1 MSSAGAIL
9 LIVTGLAVMALGLLL
24 FYAWLPFLYA
34 FVGFDIGLLLGRWL
48 TGDIG
53 IIAIVLGVV
62 GALVL
67 AVLSYSLEPYRRI
80 LLGVSG
86 GVLIGLAL
94 AAGFGLDGTLGTI
107 IGGVLAVVLGLIG
120 GSVVPRY
127 FDLFVIFATAV
138 SGAGMVMTN
147 GGILPSVLAIVLA
160 AAGVIWQFSN
170 ITKWIN
176 AQSVY
181 TRGSGLSPKG

>member
-67 AVLSYSLEPYRRI
+67 AVLSYSL
-80 LLGVSG
+80 
-86 GVLIGLAL
+86 
-94 AAGFGLDGTLGTI
+94 DGTLGTI
-107 IGGVLAVVLGLIG
+107 IGGVLAVALGLIG

-138 SGAGMVMTN
+138 SGAGMVMTGAHILMPDARIFDVVN